1 MGKLWIF
8 DFDGTLV
15 DSEAAI
21 KHCYLKVTEKL
32 LPERIN
38 FVKNILIGPTLE
50 ETTQIILTN
59 KNLHLKN
66 EFMKEFQSQ
75 YDSGMVLETPIY
87 PNVNEVLQKL
97 KNNGDS
103 LSVLTNKRA
112 IPTHKL
118 INHYNWNHLFDW
130 VACMDEYPDLKNKS
144 ELLNKQD
151 IPKKNYSKI
160 FLVGDTVGDG
170 QVANSNNFYF
180 IKANYGYG
188 SSMKWEV
195 IKIYE
200 DIDDFQQILSLN

>member
-15 DSEAAI
+15 DSAVAI

-38 FVKNILIGPTLE
+38 FVENILIGPTLE
-50 ETTQIILTN
+50 ETAQSILTN
-59 KNLHLKN
+59 KNLHLKDL
-66 EFMKEFQSQ
+66 FIKEFQFQ
-75 YDSGMVLETPIY
+75 YDSEIVLETPIY
-87 PNVNEVLQKL
+87 LNVTDVLQKL

-118 INHYNWNHLFDW
+118 IKHYKWDNFFDW

-144 ELLNKQD
+144 ELLKKQD

-160 FLVGDTVGDG
+160 LLVGDTLIDG
-170 QVANSNNFYF
+170 ITAEKNEIDF
-180 IKANYGYG
+180 IKVNYGYG
-188 SSMKWEV
+188 REQDWQGINIFKS
-195 IKIYE
+195 
-200 DIDDFQQILSLN
+200 IDKFDELLLI

>member
-15 DSEAAI
+15 DSAVAI

-38 FVKNILIGPTLE
+38 FVENILIGPTLE
-50 ETTQIILTN
+50 ETAQSILTN
-59 KNLHLKN
+59 KNLHLKDL
-66 EFMKEFQSQ
+66 FIKEFQSQ
-75 YDSGMVLETPIY
+75 YDGEIVLETPIY
-87 PNVNEVLQKL
+87 LNVSDVLQKL

-118 INHYNWNHLFDW
+118 IKHYKWDNFFDW

-144 ELLNKQD
+144 ELLKKQD

-160 FLVGDTVGDG
+160 LLVGDTLNDCIT
-170 QVANSNNFYF
+170 AEKNEIDF
-180 IKANYGYG
+180 IKVNYGYG
-188 SSMKWEV
+188 REQDWQGINIFKS
-195 IKIYE
+195 
-200 DIDDFQQILSLN
+200 IDKFDELLLI

>member
-15 DSEAAI
+15 DSAVAI

-38 FVKNILIGPTLE
+38 FVENILIGPTLE
-50 ETTQIILTN
+50 ETAQSILTN
-59 KNLHLKN
+59 KNLHLKDL
-66 EFMKEFQSQ
+66 FIKEFQSQ
-75 YDSGMVLETPIY
+75 YDGEIVLETPIY
-87 PNVNEVLQKL
+87 LNVSDVLQKL

-118 INHYNWNHLFDW
+118 IKHYKWDNFFDW

-144 ELLNKQD
+144 ELLKKQD

-160 FLVGDTVGDG
+160 LLVGDTINDG
-170 QVANSNNFYF
+170 ITAEKNEIDF
-180 IKANYGYG
+180 IKVNYGYG
-188 SSMKWEV
+188 REQDWQGINIFKS
-195 IKIYE
+195 
-200 DIDDFQQILSLN
+200 IDKFDELLLI

>member
-15 DSEAAI
+15 DSAVAI

-38 FVKNILIGPTLE
+38 FVENILIGPTLE
-50 ETTQIILTN
+50 ETAQSILTN
-59 KNLHLKN
+59 KNLHLKDL
-66 EFMKEFQSQ
+66 FIKEFQFQ
-75 YDSGMVLETPIY
+75 YDSEIVLETPIY
-87 PNVNEVLQKL
+87 SNVCGVLQKL

-118 INHYNWNHLFDW
+118 IKHYKWDNFFDW
-130 VACMDEYPDLKNKS
+130 VACMDDCPELKNKS
-144 ELLNKQD
+144 ELLIKQN

-160 FLVGDTVGDG
+160 LLVGDTINDG
-170 QVANSNNFYF
+170 ITAEKNEIDF

-188 SSMKWEV
+188 REQDWQGINIFKS
-195 IKIYE
+195 
-200 DIDDFQQILSLN
+200 IDKFDELLLI

>member
-15 DSEAAI
+15 DSAVAI

-32 LPERIN
+32 IPERIN

-50 ETTQIILTN
+50 ETTRTIITN
-59 KNLHLKN
+59 KNLHLKDL
-66 EFMKEFQSQ
+66 FIKEFQSQ
-75 YDSGMVLETPIY
+75 YDGEIVLETPIY
-87 PNVNEVLQKL
+87 LNVSDVLQKL

-118 INHYNWNHLFDW
+118 IKHYKWDNFFDW

-144 ELLNKQD
+144 ELLKKQD

-160 FLVGDTVGDG
+160 LLVGDTLNDG
-170 QVANSNNFYF
+170 ITAEKNEIDF
-180 IKANYGYG
+180 IKVNYGYG
-188 SSMKWEV
+188 REQDWQGINIFKS
-195 IKIYE
+195 
-200 DIDDFQQILSLN
+200 IDKFDELLLI

>member
-15 DSEAAI
+15 DSAVAI

-38 FVKNILIGPTLE
+38 FVENILIGPTLE
-50 ETTQIILTN
+50 ETAQSILTN
-59 KNLHLKN
+59 KNLHLKDL
-66 EFMKEFQSQ
+66 FIKEFQFQ
-75 YDSGMVLETPIY
+75 YDSEIVLETPIY
-87 PNVNEVLQKL
+87 LNVSDVLQKL

-118 INHYNWNHLFDW
+118 IKHYKWDNFFDW

-144 ELLNKQD
+144 ELLKKQD

-160 FLVGDTVGDG
+160 LLVGDTLNDG
-170 QVANSNNFYF
+170 ITAEKNEIDF
-180 IKANYGYG
+180 IKVNYGYG
-188 SSMKWEV
+188 REQDWQGINIFKS
-195 IKIYE
+195 
-200 DIDDFQQILSLN
+200 IDKFDELLLI

>member
-15 DSEAAI
+15 DSAVAI

-38 FVKNILIGPTLE
+38 FVENILIGPTLE
-50 ETTQIILTN
+50 ETAQSILTN
-59 KNLHLKN
+59 KNLHLKDL
-66 EFMKEFQSQ
+66 FIKEFQSQ
-75 YDSGMVLETPIY
+75 YDGEIVLETPIY
-87 PNVNEVLQKL
+87 LNVSDVLQKL

-118 INHYNWNHLFDW
+118 IKHYKWDNFFDW
-130 VACMDEYPDLKNKS
+130 VACMNEYPDLKNKS
-144 ELLNKQD
+144 ELLKKQD

-160 FLVGDTVGDG
+160 LLVGDTLNDG
-170 QVANSNNFYF
+170 ITAEKNEIDF
-180 IKANYGYG
+180 IKVNYGYG
-188 SSMKWEV
+188 REQDWQG
-195 IKIYE
+195 IKIFKS
-200 DIDDFQQILSLN
+200 IDNFHELLLI

>member
-15 DSEAAI
+15 DSEVAI
-21 KHCYLKVTEKL
+21 KHCYFKVTKKL

-50 ETTQIILTN
+50 ETAQSIVTN
-59 KNLHLKN
+59 KNLHLKDL
-66 EFMKEFQSQ
+66 FIKEFQSQ
-75 YDSGMVLETPIY
+75 YDGEIVLETPIY
-87 PNVNEVLQKL
+87 LNVSDVLQKL

-118 INHYNWNHLFDW
+118 IKHYKWDNFFDW

-144 ELLNKQD
+144 ELLKKQD

-160 FLVGDTVGDG
+160 LLVGDTLNDG
-170 QVANSNNFYF
+170 ITAEKNEIDF
-180 IKANYGYG
+180 IKVNYGYG
-188 SSMKWEV
+188 REQDWQGINIFKS
-195 IKIYE
+195 
-200 DIDDFQQILSLN
+200 IDKFDELLLI

>member
-15 DSEAAI
+15 DSAIAI

-38 FVKNILIGPTLE
+38 FVENILIGPTLE
-50 ETTQIILTN
+50 ETAQSILTN
-59 KNLHLKN
+59 KNLHLKDL
-66 EFMKEFQSQ
+66 FIKEFQSQ
-75 YDSGMVLETPIY
+75 YDGEIVLETPIY
-87 PNVNEVLQKL
+87 LNVSDVLQKL

-118 INHYNWNHLFDW
+118 IKHYKWDNFFDW

-144 ELLNKQD
+144 ELLKKQD

-160 FLVGDTVGDG
+160 LLVGDTLNDG
-170 QVANSNNFYF
+170 ITAEKNEIDF
-180 IKANYGYG
+180 IKVNYGYG
-188 SSMKWEV
+188 REQDWQGINIFKS
-195 IKIYE
+195 
-200 DIDDFQQILSLN
+200 IDKFDELLLI

>member
-15 DSEAAI
+15 DSAVAI

-38 FVKNILIGPTLE
+38 FVENILIGPTLE
-50 ETTQIILTN
+50 ETAQSILTN
-59 KNLHLKN
+59 KNLHLKDL
-66 EFMKEFQSQ
+66 FIKEFQSQ
-75 YDSGMVLETPIY
+75 YDSEMVLETPIY
-87 PNVNEVLQKL
+87 RNVSDVLQKL

-118 INHYNWNHLFDW
+118 IKHYKWDNFFDW

-144 ELLNKQD
+144 ELLKKQD

-160 FLVGDTVGDG
+160 LLVGDTLNDG
-170 QVANSNNFYF
+170 ITAEKNEIDF
-180 IKANYGYG
+180 IKVNYGYG
-188 SSMKWEV
+188 REQDWQGINIFKS
-195 IKIYE
+195 
-200 DIDDFQQILSLN
+200 IDKFDELLLI

>member
-1 MGKLWIF
+1 MEKLWIF

-15 DSEAAI
+15 DSAVAI

-38 FVKNILIGPTLE
+38 FVENILIGPTLE
-50 ETTQIILTN
+50 ETAQSILTN
-59 KNLHLKN
+59 KNLHLKDL
-66 EFMKEFQSQ
+66 FIKEFQSQ
-75 YDSGMVLETPIY
+75 YDGEIVLETPIY
-87 PNVNEVLQKL
+87 LNVSDVLQKL

-118 INHYNWNHLFDW
+118 IKHYKWDNFFDW

-144 ELLNKQD
+144 ELLKKQD

-160 FLVGDTVGDG
+160 LLVGDTLNDG
-170 QVANSNNFYF
+170 ITAEKNEIDF
-180 IKANYGYG
+180 IKVNYGYG
-188 SSMKWEV
+188 REQDWQGINIFKS
-195 IKIYE
+195 
-200 DIDDFQQILSLN
+200 IDKFDELLLI

>member
-15 DSEAAI
+15 DSEVAI

-50 ETTQIILTN
+50 DTARTILTN

-75 YDSGMVLETPIY
+75 YDSEMVLETPIY
-87 PNVNEVLQKL
+87 PNVSEVLGNL
-97 KNNGDS
+97 KSNGDS

-118 INHYNWNHLFDW
+118 INHYKWNDLFDW

-144 ELLNKQD
+144 ELLKNQD
-151 IPKKNYSKI
+151 ILKKNYSKI
-160 FLVGDTVGDG
+160 LLVGDTVNDG
-170 QVANSNNFYF
+170 ITAEKNEIDF
-180 IKANYGYG
+180 IKVNYGYG
-188 SSMKWEV
+188 REQDWQG
-195 IKIYE
+195 IKIFKS
-200 DIDDFQQILSLN
+200 IDNFHELLLI

>member
-15 DSEAAI
+15 DSEVAI

-50 ETTQIILTN
+50 ETTRTILTN
-59 KNLHLKN
+59 KNLYLKN
-66 EFMKEFQSQ
+66 QFMKEFQSQ
-75 YDSGMVLETPIY
+75 YDSEMVLETPIY
-87 PNVNEVLQKL
+87 PNVSEVLGNL
-97 KNNGDS
+97 KSNGDS

-118 INHYNWNHLFDW
+118 IKHYKWDNFFDW

-144 ELLNKQD
+144 ELLKKQD

-160 FLVGDTVGDG
+160 LLVGDTLNDG
-170 QVANSNNFYF
+170 ITAEKNEIDF
-180 IKANYGYG
+180 IKVNYGYG
-188 SSMKWEV
+188 REQDWQGINIFKS
-195 IKIYE
+195 
-200 DIDDFQQILSLN
+200 IDKFDELLLI

>member
-15 DSEAAI
+15 DSEVAI
-21 KHCYLKVTEKL
+21 KHCYLKVTKKL

-50 ETTQIILTN
+50 ETAQSILTN
-59 KNLHLKN
+59 KNLHLKDL
-66 EFMKEFQSQ
+66 FIKEFQSQ
-75 YDSGMVLETPIY
+75 YDGEIVLETPIY
-87 PNVNEVLQKL
+87 LNVSDVLQKL

-118 INHYNWNHLFDW
+118 IKHYKWDNFFDW
-130 VACMDEYPDLKNKS
+130 VACMNEYPDLKNKS
-144 ELLNKQD
+144 ELLKKQD

-160 FLVGDTVGDG
+160 LLVGDTLNDG
-170 QVANSNNFYF
+170 ITAEKNEIDF
-180 IKANYGYG
+180 IKVNYGYG
-188 SSMKWEV
+188 REQDWQG
-195 IKIYE
+195 IKIFKS
-200 DIDDFQQILSLN
+200 IDNFHELLLI

>member
-15 DSEAAI
+15 DSEVAI

-50 ETTQIILTN
+50 ETTRTILTN
-59 KNLHLKN
+59 KNLYLKN
-66 EFMKEFQSQ
+66 QFMKEFQSQ

-118 INHYNWNHLFDW
+118 IKHYKWDNFFDW

-144 ELLNKQD
+144 ELLKKQD

-160 FLVGDTVGDG
+160 LLVGDTLNDG
-170 QVANSNNFYF
+170 ITAEKNEINFV
-180 IKANYGYG
+180 KVNYGYG
-188 SSMKWEV
+188 QKQDWQRINIFKS
-195 IKIYE
+195 
-200 DIDDFQQILSLN
+200 IDKFDELLLI

>member
-15 DSEAAI
+15 DSAVAI

-32 LPERIN
+32 IPERIN

-50 ETTQIILTN
+50 ETTRTIITN

-75 YDSGMVLETPIY
+75 YDSEMVLETPIY
-87 PNVNEVLQKL
+87 RNVSDVLQKL

-118 INHYNWNHLFDW
+118 IKHYKWDNFFDW

-144 ELLNKQD
+144 ELLKKQD

-160 FLVGDTVGDG
+160 LLVGDTLNDG
-170 QVANSNNFYF
+170 ITAEKNEIDF
-180 IKANYGYG
+180 IKVNYGYG
-188 SSMKWEV
+188 REQDWQGINIFKS
-195 IKIYE
+195 
-200 DIDDFQQILSLN
+200 IDKFDELLLI

>member
-15 DSEAAI
+15 DSAVAI

-38 FVKNILIGPTLE
+38 FVENILIGPTLE
-50 ETTQIILTN
+50 ETAQSILTN
-59 KNLHLKN
+59 KNLHLKDL
-66 EFMKEFQSQ
+66 FIKEFQSQ
-75 YDSGMVLETPIY
+75 YDSEMVLETPIY
-87 PNVNEVLQKL
+87 RNVSEVLENL
-97 KNNGDS
+97 KSNGDS

-118 INHYNWNHLFDW
+118 INHYKWNDLFDW

-144 ELLNKQD
+144 ELLKKQD

-160 FLVGDTVGDG
+160 LLVGDTLNDG
-170 QVANSNNFYF
+170 ITAEKNEIDF
-180 IKANYGYG
+180 IKVNYGYG
-188 SSMKWEV
+188 REQDWQGINIFKS
-195 IKIYE
+195 
-200 DIDDFQQILSLN
+200 IDKFDELLLI

>member
-15 DSEAAI
+15 DSAVAI

-38 FVKNILIGPTLE
+38 FVENILIGPTLE
-50 ETTQIILTN
+50 DTARTILTN

-75 YDSGMVLETPIY
+75 YDSEMVLETPIY
-87 PNVNEVLQKL
+87 PNVSEVLGNL
-97 KNNGDS
+97 KSNGDS

-118 INHYNWNHLFDW
+118 INHYKWNDLFDW

-144 ELLNKQD
+144 ELLKNQD
-151 IPKKNYSKI
+151 ILKKNYSKI
-160 FLVGDTVGDG
+160 LLVGDTVNDG
-170 QVANSNNFYF
+170 ITAEKNEINFV
-180 IKANYGYG
+180 KVNYGYG
-188 SSMKWEV
+188 QKQDWQRINIFKS
-195 IKIYE
+195 
-200 DIDDFQQILSLN
+200 IDNFQELLLI

>member
-15 DSEAAI
+15 DSAVAI

-38 FVKNILIGPTLE
+38 FVENILIGPTLE
-50 ETTQIILTN
+50 ETAQSILTN
-59 KNLHLKN
+59 KNLHLKDL
-66 EFMKEFQSQ
+66 FIKEFQSQ
-75 YDSGMVLETPIY
+75 YDGEIVLETPIY
-87 PNVNEVLQKL
+87 LNVSDVLQKL

-118 INHYNWNHLFDW
+118 IKHYKWDNFFDW

-144 ELLNKQD
+144 ELLKNQD
-151 IPKKNYSKI
+151 ILKKNYSKI
-160 FLVGDTVGDG
+160 LLVGDTLNDG
-170 QVANSNNFYF
+170 ITAEKNEIDF
-180 IKANYGYG
+180 IKVNYGYG
-188 SSMKWEV
+188 REQDWQGINIFKS
-195 IKIYE
+195 
-200 DIDDFQQILSLN
+200 IDKFDELLLI

>member
-15 DSEAAI
+15 DSAVAI
-21 KHCYLKVTEKL
+21 KHCYLKVTKKL

-38 FVKNILIGPTLE
+38 FVENILIGPTLE
-50 ETTQIILTN
+50 ETAQSILTN
-59 KNLHLKN
+59 KNLHLKDL
-66 EFMKEFQSQ
+66 FIKEFQSQ
-75 YDSGMVLETPIY
+75 YDGEIVLETPIY
-87 PNVNEVLQKL
+87 LNVSDVLQKL

-118 INHYNWNHLFDW
+118 IKHYKWDNFFDW

-144 ELLNKQD
+144 ELLKKQD

-160 FLVGDTVGDG
+160 LLVGDTLNDG
-170 QVANSNNFYF
+170 ITAEKNEIDF
-180 IKANYGYG
+180 IKVNYGYG
-188 SSMKWEV
+188 REQDWQGINIFKS
-195 IKIYE
+195 
-200 DIDDFQQILSLN
+200 IDKFDELLLI

>member
-15 DSEAAI
+15 DSEVAI

-50 ETTQIILTN
+50 DTARTILTN

-75 YDSGMVLETPIY
+75 YDSEMVLETPIY
-87 PNVNEVLQKL
+87 PNVSEVLGNL
-97 KNNGDS
+97 KSNGDS

-118 INHYNWNHLFDW
+118 IKHYKWDNFFDW

-144 ELLNKQD
+144 ELLKKQD

-160 FLVGDTVGDG
+160 LLVGDTLNDG
-170 QVANSNNFYF
+170 ITAEKNEIDF
-180 IKANYGYG
+180 IKVNYGYG
-188 SSMKWEV
+188 REQDWQGINIFKS
-195 IKIYE
+195 
-200 DIDDFQQILSLN
+200 IDKFDELLLI

>member
-15 DSEAAI
+15 DSAVAI

-38 FVKNILIGPTLE
+38 FVENILIGPTLE
-50 ETTQIILTN
+50 ETAQSILTN
-59 KNLHLKN
+59 KNLHLKDL
-66 EFMKEFQSQ
+66 FIKEFQSQ
-75 YDSGMVLETPIY
+75 YDGEIVLETPIY
-87 PNVNEVLQKL
+87 LNVSDVLQKL

-118 INHYNWNHLFDW
+118 IKHYKWDNFFDW

-144 ELLNKQD
+144 ELLKKQD

-160 FLVGDTVGDG
+160 LLVGDTLNDG
-170 QVANSNNFYF
+170 ITAEKNEIDF
-180 IKANYGYG
+180 IKVNYGYG
-188 SSMKWEV
+188 REQDWQGINIFKS
-195 IKIYE
+195 
-200 DIDDFQQILSLN
+200 IDKFDELLLI

>member
-15 DSEAAI
+15 DSAVAI

-38 FVKNILIGPTLE
+38 FVENILIGPTLE
-50 ETTQIILTN
+50 ETAQSILTN
-59 KNLHLKN
+59 KNLHLKDL
-66 EFMKEFQSQ
+66 FIKEFQSQ
-75 YDSGMVLETPIY
+75 YDSEIVLETPIY
-87 PNVNEVLQKL
+87 LNVSDVLQKL

-118 INHYNWNHLFDW
+118 IKHYKWDNFFDW

-144 ELLNKQD
+144 ELLKKQD

-160 FLVGDTVGDG
+160 LLVGDTVNDG
-170 QVANSNNFYF
+170 ITAEKSEIDF
-180 IKANYGYG
+180 IKVNYGYG
-188 SSMKWEV
+188 RKQDWQN
-195 IKIYE
+195 IKIFMS
-200 DIDDFQQILSLN
+200 IDKFDELLLI

>member
-15 DSEAAI
+15 DSAVAI

-38 FVKNILIGPTLE
+38 FVENILIGPTLE
-50 ETTQIILTN
+50 ETAQSILTN
-59 KNLHLKN
+59 KNLHLKDL
-66 EFMKEFQSQ
+66 FIKEFQSQ
-75 YDSGMVLETPIY
+75 YDSEMVLETPIY
-87 PNVNEVLQKL
+87 PNVSEVLGNL
-97 KNNGDS
+97 KSNGDS

-118 INHYNWNHLFDW
+118 INHYKWNDLFDW

-144 ELLNKQD
+144 ELLKKQD

-160 FLVGDTVGDG
+160 LLVGDTLNDG
-170 QVANSNNFYF
+170 ITAEKNEIDF
-180 IKANYGYG
+180 IKVNYGYG
-188 SSMKWEV
+188 REQDWQGINIFKS
-195 IKIYE
+195 
-200 DIDDFQQILSLN
+200 IDKFDELLLI

>member
-15 DSEAAI
+15 DSEVAI

-50 ETTQIILTN
+50 ETTRTILTN

-75 YDSGMVLETPIY
+75 YDSEMVLETPIY
-87 PNVNEVLQKL
+87 PNVSEVLGNL
-97 KNNGDS
+97 KSNGDS

-118 INHYNWNHLFDW
+118 INHYKWNDLFDW

-144 ELLNKQD
+144 ELLKKQD

-160 FLVGDTVGDG
+160 LLVGDTVNDG
-170 QVANSNNFYF
+170 ITAEKNEIDF
-180 IKANYGYG
+180 IKVNYGYG
-188 SSMKWEV
+188 REQDWQGINIFKS
-195 IKIYE
+195 
-200 DIDDFQQILSLN
+200 IDKFDELLLI

>member
-66 EFMKEFQSQ
+66 QFMKEFQSQ

-144 ELLNKQD
+144 ELLKKQD

-160 FLVGDTVGDG
+160 LLVGDTVNDG
-170 QVANSNNFYF
+170 IAAEKNEIDF
-180 IKANYGYG
+180 IKVNYGYG
-188 SSMKWEV
+188 REQDWQGINIFKS
-195 IKIYE
+195 
-200 DIDDFQQILSLN
+200 IDKFDELLLI

>member
-15 DSEAAI
+15 DSAVAI

-38 FVKNILIGPTLE
+38 FVENILIGPTLE
-50 ETTQIILTN
+50 ETAQSILTN
-59 KNLHLKN
+59 KNLHLKDL
-66 EFMKEFQSQ
+66 FIKEFQSQ
-75 YDSGMVLETPIY
+75 YDSEIVLKTPIY
-87 PNVNEVLQKL
+87 SNVNDVLQKL

-112 IPTHKL
+112 LPTHKL
-118 INHYNWNHLFDW
+118 INHYKWDNFFDW

-144 ELLNKQD
+144 ELLIKQN

-160 FLVGDTVGDG
+160 LLVGDTIGDG
-170 QVANSNNFYF
+170 ITAEKNEIDF
-180 IKANYGYG
+180 IKVNYGYG
-188 SSMKWEV
+188 REQDWQSINIFKSINKFDELLL
-195 IKIYE
+195 I
-200 DIDDFQQILSLN
+200 

>member
-15 DSEAAI
+15 DSAVAI

-38 FVKNILIGPTLE
+38 FVENILIGPTLE
-50 ETTQIILTN
+50 ETAQSILTN
-59 KNLHLKN
+59 KNLHLKDL
-66 EFMKEFQSQ
+66 FIKEFQSQ
-75 YDSGMVLETPIY
+75 YDGEIVLETPIY
-87 PNVNEVLQKL
+87 LNVSDVLQKL

-118 INHYNWNHLFDW
+118 IKHYKWDNFFDW

-144 ELLNKQD
+144 ELLKKQN

-160 FLVGDTVGDG
+160 LLVGDTLNDG
-170 QVANSNNFYF
+170 ITAEKNEIDF
-180 IKANYGYG
+180 IKVNYGYG
-188 SSMKWEV
+188 REQDWQGINIFKS
-195 IKIYE
+195 
-200 DIDDFQQILSLN
+200 IDKFDELLLI

>member
-15 DSEAAI
+15 DSAVAI

-38 FVKNILIGPTLE
+38 FVENILFGPTLE
-50 ETTQIILTN
+50 ETAQSILTN
-59 KNLHLKN
+59 KNLHLKDL
-66 EFMKEFQSQ
+66 FIKEFQSQ
-75 YDSGMVLETPIY
+75 YDGEIVLETPIY
-87 PNVNEVLQKL
+87 LNVSDVLQKL

-118 INHYNWNHLFDW
+118 IKHYKWDNFFDW

-144 ELLNKQD
+144 ELLKKQD

-160 FLVGDTVGDG
+160 LLVGDTLNDG
-170 QVANSNNFYF
+170 ITAEKNEIDF
-180 IKANYGYG
+180 IKVNYGYG
-188 SSMKWEV
+188 REQDWQGINIFKS
-195 IKIYE
+195 
-200 DIDDFQQILSLN
+200 IDKFDELLLI

>member
-66 EFMKEFQSQ
+66 QFMKEFQSQ

-144 ELLNKQD
+144 ELLKKQD

-160 FLVGDTVGDG
+160 LLVGDTVNDG
-170 QVANSNNFYF
+170 IAAEKNEIDF
-180 IKANYGYG
+180 IKVNYGYG
-188 SSMKWEV
+188 RTEDWGI
-195 IKIYE
+195 IKIFKS
-200 DIDDFQQILSLN
+200 IDALHELLVI

>member
-15 DSEAAI
+15 DSEVAI

-50 ETTQIILTN
+50 ETAQSILTN
-59 KNLHLKN
+59 KNLHLKDL
-66 EFMKEFQSQ
+66 FIKEFQSQ
-75 YDSGMVLETPIY
+75 YDGEMVLETPIY
-87 PNVNEVLQKL
+87 RNVSEVLENL
-97 KNNGDS
+97 KSNGDS

-118 INHYNWNHLFDW
+118 IKHYKWDNFFDW

-144 ELLNKQD
+144 ELLKKQD

-160 FLVGDTVGDG
+160 LLVGDTLNDG
-170 QVANSNNFYF
+170 ITAEKNEIDF
-180 IKANYGYG
+180 IKVNYGYG
-188 SSMKWEV
+188 REQDWQGINIFKS
-195 IKIYE
+195 
-200 DIDDFQQILSLN
+200 IDKFDELLLI

>member
-15 DSEAAI
+15 DSAVAI

-38 FVKNILIGPTLE
+38 FVENILIGPTLE
-50 ETTQIILTN
+50 ETAQSILTN
-59 KNLHLKN
+59 KNLHLKDL
-66 EFMKEFQSQ
+66 FIKEFQSQ
-75 YDSGMVLETPIY
+75 YDGEIVLETPIY
-87 PNVNEVLQKL
+87 LNVSDVLQKL

-118 INHYNWNHLFDW
+118 IKHYKWDNFFDW

-144 ELLNKQD
+144 ELLKKQD

-160 FLVGDTVGDG
+160 LLVGDTVNDG
-170 QVANSNNFYF
+170 ITAEKSEIDF
-180 IKANYGYG
+180 IKVNYGYG
-188 SSMKWEV
+188 REQDWQGINIFKS
-195 IKIYE
+195 
-200 DIDDFQQILSLN
+200 IDKFDELLLI